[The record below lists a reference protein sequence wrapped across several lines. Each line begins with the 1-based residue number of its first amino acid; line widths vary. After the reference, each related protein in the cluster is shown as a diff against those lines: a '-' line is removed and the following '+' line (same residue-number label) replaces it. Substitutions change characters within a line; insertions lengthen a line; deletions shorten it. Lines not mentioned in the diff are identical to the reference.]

1 MPSGHQ
7 PNAKPDQYDQNQTYF
22 PNIVE
27 DLLSGKEEW
36 RNIQEI
42 IKLTLK
48 ALCDVIKDQGNAI
61 VDLEKAVTVK
71 ANKSELNSV
80 LNTKAN
86 ITDVS
91 KAITEVA
98 SMLEEK
104 ASLDEVNVLM
114 EDKMSKS
121 ELQYLLTNKVSIEEL
136 RTLLDA
142 KCNTH
147 EVNQRLQMMDSK
159 LEQCLDD
166 VRVKSRGYALQKDLS
181 HVMVQLE
188 LKADLNDINESL
200 SNKAN
205 KTTVANA
212 LHRKANKTETEELIA
227 AKVDKKEFT
236 EMVEEIRRDISNTC
250 YSLITNE
257 RERAV
262 KLEHVKELEDIIL
275 HKADKAEIDMYLSAV
290 NTQKKDFDRRMQC
303 IERDNSDILKT
314 LQNEVE
320 SMRVSFIETLNRK
333 PDACELEQL
342 SEDIHRKLGLE
353 TVMNLINQAKSDLYI
368 SINEVKDEFI
378 QSRKKFEDN
387 VFERASRAELNSEK
401 AAEELDRIKRNIET
415 LESTRRSIE
424 DDAVAYTKSMCDS
437 SRKEMKNELNRVYE
451 EIDNLRND
459 LSNQAK
465 LSVLNED
472 FKKYQAQLS
481 EEIKEKV
488 DVDEVQKAI
497 TGCQNDAINRIT
509 ACRKAIAESCDSLN
523 NTFTHLLDQKADAL
537 DVDKKL
543 SIMVTK
549 DTLGSILKT
558 KPDVS
563 ELQSLSEQVKD
574 LFDIVDLKVNQN
586 EFYNEKEKMNLVIES
601 IENDL
606 AAKMN
611 IADSREL
618 LDQKCNIDDVN
629 KALTEVH
636 SELDVKA
643 SSDDFESHVKTQVEI
658 NQAL

>member
-7 PNAKPDQYDQNQTYF
+7 PYAKPDQYDQNQTYF

-333 PDACELEQL
+333 PDA
-342 SEDIHRKLGLE
+342 
-353 TVMNLINQAKSDLYI
+353 
-368 SINEVKDEFI
+368 
-378 QSRKKFEDN
+378 
-387 VFERASRAELNSEK
+387 
-401 AAEELDRIKRNIET
+401 
-415 LESTRRSIE
+415 
-424 DDAVAYTKSMCDS
+424 
-437 SRKEMKNELNRVYE
+437 
-451 EIDNLRND
+451 
-459 LSNQAK
+459 
-465 LSVLNED
+465 
-472 FKKYQAQLS
+472 
-481 EEIKEKV
+481 
-488 DVDEVQKAI
+488 
-497 TGCQNDAINRIT
+497 
-509 ACRKAIAESCDSLN
+509 
-523 NTFTHLLDQKADAL
+523 
-537 DVDKKL
+537 
-543 SIMVTK
+543 
-549 DTLGSILKT
+549 
-558 KPDVS
+558 
-563 ELQSLSEQVKD
+563 
-574 LFDIVDLKVNQN
+574 
-586 EFYNEKEKMNLVIES
+586 
-601 IENDL
+601 
-606 AAKMN
+606 
-611 IADSREL
+611 
-618 LDQKCNIDDVN
+618 
-629 KALTEVH
+629 
-636 SELDVKA
+636 
-643 SSDDFESHVKTQVEI
+643 
-658 NQAL
+658 